1 MSKEVLL
8 GKEPAES
15 SYLWPE
21 GSFDELGIELRTGV
35 EATAID
41 RDIQG
46 RSRFSDGGS
55 IAYDKLL
62 IATGG
67 RVRKL
72 PVEGAELD
80 GVHYLR
86 GIDDSA
92 AIRADL
98 GEGANLVVIGGGWIG
113 LEVAAAARMLGA
125 EVTVV
130 EALDMLCARALTP
143 DMAAYL
149 LDIHRGRGVDVRLGA
164 TIEALTGE
172 GRVNGARLSGGE
184 VLPATAVVIG
194 IGIVPNVELAE
205 AAGLAVD
212 NGIAVDALCRT
223 SDPDIFAA
231 GDVTNHP
238 NGLLGRSIR
247 LESWENAQNQG
258 IAAAKAMLGGE
269 TPLLRDSVVLV
280 GPVRR
285 QHPARR
291 TAGRFQRDRDAGRAR
306 RRQLRRVLHE
316 GRPDRRRGR
325 DRQPARH
332 PFRQAPDAGGKDR
345 RSGRARRS
353 VSKAPGAAQG
363 LSPGPPNQLPP
374 FNPPAFGFQS
384 VGTNLSIGRQTR
396 DGAMYPASSS
406 GGFEKPW
413 RSSFHRSGK
422 RMATG

>member
-1 MSKEVLL
+1 MSDPAIVVIGAGQAGGWAARTLRDEGFEGGIVVIGEEPYPPYERPPLSKEVLL

-21 GSFDELGIELRTGV
+21 GSFDELGIALRTGV
-35 EATAID
+35 GATAID
-41 RDIQG
+41 RAAKTVAL
-46 RSRFSDGGS
+46 SDGGS

-72 PVEGAELD
+72 PIEGAELD

-98 GEGANLVVIGGGWIG
+98 GEGARLVVVGGGWIG

-125 EVTVV
+125 GVAVV

-149 LDIHRGRGVDVRLGA
+149 LDVHRDRGIDVRLGA
-164 TIEALTGE
+164 TIEALTGD
-172 GRVNGARLSGGE
+172 GRVTGARLSGGE
-184 VLPATAVVIG
+184 TLPATAVVIG

-205 AAGLAVD
+205 AAGLDVD
-212 NGIAVDALCRT
+212 NGIRVDALCRT

-238 NGLLGRSIR
+238 NDLLGRNIR

-269 TPLLRDSVVLV
+269 TAYCEIPWFWSDQYDVNIQLVGLPADVEETVIRGERADGSFVEFYMKGGRIDGAAAINNPRDIRFAKRLMQARKTVDPAALADPSVKLQTLLR
-280 GPVRR
+280 G
-285 QHPARR
+285 
-291 TAGRFQRDRDAGRAR
+291 
-306 RRQLRRVLHE
+306 
-316 GRPDRRRGR
+316 
-325 DRQPARH
+325 
-332 PFRQAPDAGGKDR
+332 
-345 RSGRARRS
+345 
-353 VSKAPGAAQG
+353 
-363 LSPGPPNQLPP
+363 
-374 FNPPAFGFQS
+374 
-384 VGTNLSIGRQTR
+384 
-396 DGAMYPASSS
+396 
-406 GGFEKPW
+406 
-413 RSSFHRSGK
+413 
-422 RMATG
+422 

>member
-1 MSKEVLL
+1 MSDPGIVVIGAGQAGGWAARTLRDESFEGPVTVVGEEPYPPYERPPLSKEVLI

-35 EATAID
+35 EAAAID
-41 RDIQG
+41 RET
-46 RSRFSDGGS
+46 RTVALSDGGS

-72 PVEGAELD
+72 PIEGAQLD

-98 GEGANLVVIGGGWIG
+98 GEGARLVVIGGGWIG
-113 LEVAAAARMLGA
+113 LEVAAAGRMLGA

-149 LDIHRGRGVDVRLGA
+149 LDVHRERGVDVRLGA

-172 GRVNGARLSGGE
+172 GRVSGARLSGGE
-184 VLPATAVVIG
+184 TLPATAVVIG

-205 AAGLAVD
+205 AAGLEVE
-212 NGIAVDALCRT
+212 NGIKVDALCRT
-223 SDPDIFAA
+223 SDPDIYAA

-238 NGLLGRSIR
+238 NDLLGRSIR

-269 TPLLRDSVVLV
+269 NPYCEIPWFWSDQYEVNIQLVGLPTDFDETVTRGERAAGSFVEFYMKDGSIDGAAAINNPRDVRFAKRLMQAKKIVDPAALADPSVKLQALLR
-280 GPVRR
+280 G
-285 QHPARR
+285 
-291 TAGRFQRDRDAGRAR
+291 
-306 RRQLRRVLHE
+306 
-316 GRPDRRRGR
+316 
-325 DRQPARH
+325 
-332 PFRQAPDAGGKDR
+332 
-345 RSGRARRS
+345 
-353 VSKAPGAAQG
+353 
-363 LSPGPPNQLPP
+363 
-374 FNPPAFGFQS
+374 
-384 VGTNLSIGRQTR
+384 
-396 DGAMYPASSS
+396 
-406 GGFEKPW
+406 
-413 RSSFHRSGK
+413 
-422 RMATG
+422 

>member
-1 MSKEVLL
+1 MSDPGIVVIGAGQAGGWAAKTLRDEGFEGAITVIGEESYPPYERPPLSKEVLV

-21 GSFDELGIELRTGV
+21 GSFDDWGIGLRTGI

-41 RDIQG
+41 RG
-46 RSRFSDGGS
+46 AKTVALSDGGT
-55 IAYDKLL
+55 IPYDKLL

-72 PVEGAELD
+72 PIEGAELD

-98 GEGANLVVIGGGWIG
+98 GEGARLVVIGGGWIG

-125 EVTVV
+125 EVAVV

-149 LDIHRGRGVDVRLGA
+149 LEVHRGRGVDVRLA
-164 TIEALTGE
+164 TTIEALTGE
-172 GRVNGARLSGGE
+172 GRVSGARLSGGE
-184 VLPATAVVIG
+184 TLPATAAVIG

-205 AAGLAVD
+205 AAGLGVD
-212 NGIAVDALCRT
+212 NGIRVDAFCRT

-238 NGLLGRSIR
+238 NDLLGRNIR

-258 IAAAKAMLGGE
+258 IAAAKAMLGSE
-269 TPLLRDSVVLV
+269 TPYCEIPWFWSDQYDVNIQLVGLPTGFDETVTRGDRAEDRFVEFYMKSGRIDGAAAINNPRDIRFAKRLMQAQKTVDPAALADPAVKLQTLLR
-280 GPVRR
+280 G
-285 QHPARR
+285 
-291 TAGRFQRDRDAGRAR
+291 
-306 RRQLRRVLHE
+306 
-316 GRPDRRRGR
+316 
-325 DRQPARH
+325 
-332 PFRQAPDAGGKDR
+332 
-345 RSGRARRS
+345 
-353 VSKAPGAAQG
+353 
-363 LSPGPPNQLPP
+363 
-374 FNPPAFGFQS
+374 
-384 VGTNLSIGRQTR
+384 
-396 DGAMYPASSS
+396 
-406 GGFEKPW
+406 
-413 RSSFHRSGK
+413 
-422 RMATG
+422 

>member
-1 MSKEVLL
+1 MSDSGIVVIGAGQAGGWAARTLRDEGFDGSVVVIGEEPYPPYERPPLSKDVLL

-21 GSFDELGIELRTGV
+21 GTFDALGIELRTGV

-41 RDIQG
+41 RETATVAL
-46 RSRFSDGGS
+46 SDGSS
-55 IAYDKLL
+55 IAYGKLL

-72 PVEGAELD
+72 PIAGAELD

-92 AIRADL
+92 AIRAEL
-98 GEGANLVVIGGGWIG
+98 GDGARLVVIGGGWIG

-130 EALDMLCARALTP
+130 EALDMLCARALAP
-143 DMAAYL
+143 DMAAFL
-149 LDIHRGRGVDVRLGA
+149 LEVHRGRGVDVRLGA
-164 TIEALTGE
+164 TIDALTGE
-172 GRVNGARLSGGE
+172 GRVDGARLSGGE
-184 VLPATAVVIG
+184 TLAATAVVIG

-212 NGIAVDALCRT
+212 NGVVVDALCRT

-238 NGLLGRSIR
+238 NDLLGRSLR

-269 TPLLRDSVVLV
+269 TPYCEIPWFWSDQYDVNIQLVGLPADFEETVTRGERADGSFVEFYMKGGRIDGAASVNNPRDIRFAKRLMQAEKVVDPAQLADASVKLQALLR
-280 GPVRR
+280 G
-285 QHPARR
+285 
-291 TAGRFQRDRDAGRAR
+291 
-306 RRQLRRVLHE
+306 
-316 GRPDRRRGR
+316 
-325 DRQPARH
+325 
-332 PFRQAPDAGGKDR
+332 
-345 RSGRARRS
+345 
-353 VSKAPGAAQG
+353 
-363 LSPGPPNQLPP
+363 
-374 FNPPAFGFQS
+374 
-384 VGTNLSIGRQTR
+384 
-396 DGAMYPASSS
+396 
-406 GGFEKPW
+406 
-413 RSSFHRSGK
+413 
-422 RMATG
+422 

>member
-1 MSKEVLL
+1 MSDPGIVVIGAGQAGGWAARMLRDEGFEGPVTVIGDEPYPPYERPPLSKDVLL

-41 RDIQG
+41 RESGTIAL
-46 RSRFSDGGS
+46 SDGSS
-55 IAYDKLL
+55 IAYGKLL

-130 EALDMLCARALTP
+130 EALDTLCARALTP

-149 LDIHRGRGVDVRLGA
+149 LDLHRGRGVDVRLGT

-184 VLPATAVVIG
+184 ILPATAVVIG

-212 NGIAVDALCRT
+212 NGIEVDALCRT

-238 NGLLGRSIR
+238 NDLLGRNVR

-269 TPLLRDSVVLV
+269 TPYCEIPWFWSDQYDVNIQLVGLPAGFDETVTRGDRAEGSFIEFYMKGCRIDGAAAIDNPRDIRFAKRLMQAEKIVDPAALADPSVKLQALLR
-280 GPVRR
+280 G
-285 QHPARR
+285 
-291 TAGRFQRDRDAGRAR
+291 
-306 RRQLRRVLHE
+306 
-316 GRPDRRRGR
+316 
-325 DRQPARH
+325 
-332 PFRQAPDAGGKDR
+332 
-345 RSGRARRS
+345 
-353 VSKAPGAAQG
+353 
-363 LSPGPPNQLPP
+363 
-374 FNPPAFGFQS
+374 
-384 VGTNLSIGRQTR
+384 
-396 DGAMYPASSS
+396 
-406 GGFEKPW
+406 
-413 RSSFHRSGK
+413 
-422 RMATG
+422 

>member
-1 MSKEVLL
+1 MSDPGIVVVGAGQAGGWAARTLRDEGFEGSVVVIGDEPYPPYERPPLSKEVLL

-41 RDIQG
+41 RDT
-46 RSRFSDGGS
+46 RAVALSDGGS

-269 TPLLRDSVVLV
+269 TPYCEIPWFWSDQYDVNIQLVGLPADFNETVTRGERADGSFVEFYMKDGRIDGAAAIDNPRDIRFAKRLMQAEKIVDPAALADPSVKLQALLR
-280 GPVRR
+280 G
-285 QHPARR
+285 
-291 TAGRFQRDRDAGRAR
+291 
-306 RRQLRRVLHE
+306 
-316 GRPDRRRGR
+316 
-325 DRQPARH
+325 
-332 PFRQAPDAGGKDR
+332 
-345 RSGRARRS
+345 
-353 VSKAPGAAQG
+353 
-363 LSPGPPNQLPP
+363 
-374 FNPPAFGFQS
+374 
-384 VGTNLSIGRQTR
+384 
-396 DGAMYPASSS
+396 
-406 GGFEKPW
+406 
-413 RSSFHRSGK
+413 
-422 RMATG
+422 

>member
-1 MSKEVLL
+1 MSDPGIVVIGAGQAGGWAARTLRDEGFEGSVVVIGDEPYPPYERPPLSKDVLL

-15 SYLWPE
+15 SYLWPQ
-21 GSFDELGIELRTGV
+21 GTFDELGIELRTGV

-41 RDIQG
+41 REAG
-46 RSRFSDGGS
+46 TVALSDGGS
-55 IAYDKLL
+55 IAYGKLL

-72 PVEGAELD
+72 PIAGAELD

-98 GEGANLVVIGGGWIG
+98 GEGARLVVIGGGWIG

-143 DMAAYL
+143 DMAAFL
-149 LDIHRGRGVDVRLGA
+149 LDVHRGRGVDVRLGA

-238 NGLLGRSIR
+238 NDLLGRSIR

-269 TPLLRDSVVLV
+269 TPYREIPWFWSDQYDVNIQLVGLPADFEETVTRGERADGSFVEFYMKGGRIDGAASINNPRDIRFAKRLMQAEKIVDPAQLADPSVKLQALLR
-280 GPVRR
+280 G
-285 QHPARR
+285 
-291 TAGRFQRDRDAGRAR
+291 
-306 RRQLRRVLHE
+306 
-316 GRPDRRRGR
+316 
-325 DRQPARH
+325 
-332 PFRQAPDAGGKDR
+332 
-345 RSGRARRS
+345 
-353 VSKAPGAAQG
+353 
-363 LSPGPPNQLPP
+363 
-374 FNPPAFGFQS
+374 
-384 VGTNLSIGRQTR
+384 
-396 DGAMYPASSS
+396 
-406 GGFEKPW
+406 
-413 RSSFHRSGK
+413 
-422 RMATG
+422 

>member
-1 MSKEVLL
+1 MSDPAIVVIGAGQAGGWAARTLRDEGFEGGIVVIGEEPYPPYERPPLSKEVLL

-21 GSFDELGIELRTGV
+21 GSFDELGIALRTGV
-35 EATAID
+35 GATAID
-41 RDIQG
+41 RAAKTVAL
-46 RSRFSDGGS
+46 SDGGS

-72 PVEGAELD
+72 PIEGAELD

-98 GEGANLVVIGGGWIG
+98 GDGARLLVVGGGWIG

-125 EVTVV
+125 GVAVV

-149 LDIHRGRGVDVRLGA
+149 LDVHRDRGIDVRLGT
-164 TIEALTGE
+164 TIEALTGD
-172 GRVNGARLSGGE
+172 GRVTGARLSGGE
-184 VLPATAVVIG
+184 TLPATAVVIG

-205 AAGLAVD
+205 AAGLDVD
-212 NGIAVDALCRT
+212 NGIRVDALCRT

-238 NGLLGRSIR
+238 NDLLGRNIR

-269 TPLLRDSVVLV
+269 TPYCEIPWFWSDQYDVNIQLVGLPADVEETVTRGERADGSFVEFYMKGGRIDGAAAINNPRDIRFAKRLMQARKTVDPAALADPSVKLQTLLR
-280 GPVRR
+280 G
-285 QHPARR
+285 
-291 TAGRFQRDRDAGRAR
+291 
-306 RRQLRRVLHE
+306 
-316 GRPDRRRGR
+316 
-325 DRQPARH
+325 
-332 PFRQAPDAGGKDR
+332 
-345 RSGRARRS
+345 
-353 VSKAPGAAQG
+353 
-363 LSPGPPNQLPP
+363 
-374 FNPPAFGFQS
+374 
-384 VGTNLSIGRQTR
+384 
-396 DGAMYPASSS
+396 
-406 GGFEKPW
+406 
-413 RSSFHRSGK
+413 
-422 RMATG
+422 

>member
-1 MSKEVLL
+1 MSDPAIVVIGAGQAGGWAARTLRDEGFEGGIVVIGEEPYPPYERPPLSKEVLL

-21 GSFDELGIELRTGV
+21 GSFDELGIALRTGV
-35 EATAID
+35 GATAID
-41 RDIQG
+41 RAAKTVAL
-46 RSRFSDGGS
+46 SDGGS

-72 PVEGAELD
+72 PIEGAELD

-98 GEGANLVVIGGGWIG
+98 GEGARLVVVGGGWIG

-125 EVTVV
+125 GVAVV

-149 LDIHRGRGVDVRLGA
+149 LDVHRDRGIDVRLGA
-164 TIEALTGE
+164 TIEALTGD
-172 GRVNGARLSGGE
+172 GRVTGARLSGGE
-184 VLPATAVVIG
+184 TLPATAVVIG

-205 AAGLAVD
+205 AAGLDVD
-212 NGIAVDALCRT
+212 NGIRVDALCRT

-238 NGLLGRSIR
+238 NDLLGRNIR

-269 TPLLRDSVVLV
+269 TAYCEIPWFWSDQYDVNIQLVGLPADVEETVIRGERADRSFVEFYMKGGRIDGAAAINNPRDIRFAKRLMQARKTVDPAALADPSVKLQTLLR
-280 GPVRR
+280 G
-285 QHPARR
+285 
-291 TAGRFQRDRDAGRAR
+291 
-306 RRQLRRVLHE
+306 
-316 GRPDRRRGR
+316 
-325 DRQPARH
+325 
-332 PFRQAPDAGGKDR
+332 
-345 RSGRARRS
+345 
-353 VSKAPGAAQG
+353 
-363 LSPGPPNQLPP
+363 
-374 FNPPAFGFQS
+374 
-384 VGTNLSIGRQTR
+384 
-396 DGAMYPASSS
+396 
-406 GGFEKPW
+406 
-413 RSSFHRSGK
+413 
-422 RMATG
+422 

>member
-1 MSKEVLL
+1 MSDPGIVVIGAGQAGGWAARTLRDEGFEGGVVVIGDEPYPPYERPPLSKDVLL

-21 GSFDELGIELRTGV
+21 GTFDELGIELRTGV

-41 RDIQG
+41 RKAKTVAL
-46 RSRFSDGGS
+46 SGGGGV
-55 IAYDKLL
+55 AYDKLL

-72 PVEGAELD
+72 PIEGVELD

-98 GEGANLVVIGGGWIG
+98 GEGARLVVIGGGWIG

-143 DMAAYL
+143 DMAAWL
-149 LDIHRGRGVDVRLGA
+149 LDVHRGRGVDVRLGA

-238 NGLLGRSIR
+238 NDLLGRSLR

-269 TPLLRDSVVLV
+269 TPYCEIPWFWSDQYDVNIQLVGLPSGFDETVTRGERGEGSFIEFYMKDGRIDGAAAIDSPRDIRFAKRLMQAEKIVDPAALADPAVKLQALLR
-280 GPVRR
+280 G
-285 QHPARR
+285 
-291 TAGRFQRDRDAGRAR
+291 
-306 RRQLRRVLHE
+306 
-316 GRPDRRRGR
+316 
-325 DRQPARH
+325 
-332 PFRQAPDAGGKDR
+332 
-345 RSGRARRS
+345 
-353 VSKAPGAAQG
+353 
-363 LSPGPPNQLPP
+363 
-374 FNPPAFGFQS
+374 
-384 VGTNLSIGRQTR
+384 
-396 DGAMYPASSS
+396 
-406 GGFEKPW
+406 
-413 RSSFHRSGK
+413 
-422 RMATG
+422 